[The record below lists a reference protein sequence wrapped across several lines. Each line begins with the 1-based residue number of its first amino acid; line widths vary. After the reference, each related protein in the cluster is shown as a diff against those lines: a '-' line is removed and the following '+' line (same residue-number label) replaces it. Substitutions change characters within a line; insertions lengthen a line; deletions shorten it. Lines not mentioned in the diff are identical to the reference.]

1 MARGKH
7 SADGGYYFDQK
18 TEELRSRRYEEEPE
32 EDLENDKEY
41 YDDDEYDDMPDGMK
55 IKIICAA
62 IAVALIIVIAVFVT
76 TRKPKTENNA
86 NNVISNTVETKVME
100 STYEGYKVLG
110 KIKIE
115 KLGVE
120 QYILDSTEENA
131 LKNGI
136 ARIYGGS
143 LNNYGNLC
151 LAGHNFDNM
160 FGKLNELDKGD
171 IITII
176 EKDFSETEYEV
187 KDILSVE
194 PTDLEAL
201 IPNENK
207 VEITLITCE
216 NASTKRLIIKA
227 EEK

>member
-1 MARGKH
+1 MAKGKH
-7 SADGGYYFDQK
+7 SADGGGYYFDQK
-18 TEELRSRRYEEEPE
+18 NERIEEK
-32 EDLENDKEY
+32 NDINNDEY
-41 YDDDEYDDMPDGMK
+41 YEEYDDEPNITK
-55 IKIICAA
+55 IKIICAL
-62 IAVALIIVIAVFVT
+62 VAIIVIVGVALFIS
-76 TRKPKTENNA
+76 TRGSNKDNSENL
-86 NNVISNTVETKVME
+86 VQTNTVAEPIAME

-110 KIKIE
+110 KIKIK
-115 KLGVE
+115 KLNVE
-120 QYILDSTEENA
+120 QYILDSTEEEA
-131 LKNGI
+131 LKKGI
-136 ARIYGGS
+136 SKLYGGS

-171 IITII
+171 IITIV

-187 KDILSVE
+187 KDILTVE

-201 IPNENK
+201 IPDENK

-216 NASTKRLIIKA
+216 SASTERLIIKA